1 MPEYGKPKL
10 GVLALMLE
18 AYEPL
23 FPGITKRQE
32 GYVRAA
38 LEPLGHLAEFRF
50 SRAALNR
57 QDIEEFTAQFNR
69 DRLDGILV
77 LLLTYS
83 QGQYLVR
90 AMQDNR
96 LPLALALVQPDET
109 VGDDFEELDLT
120 VNQGIH
126 GSQDNANCLVRAGI
140 HCSFFAGSRFDGSFA
155 RFIGDFAKAA
165 QAAQALKSMK
175 IGVIG
180 KLAGMGDLVAD
191 DMAFFRTVGP
201 EFRYDSIGTIH
212 SFVAGV
218 TEEEIAAR
226 VKLDRSIFDM
236 DPALGEESHGYAV
249 RLYLGIKKY
258 LEQGGYAGYAAHFDE
273 FGADGRFLQLPLLAA
288 SHLMA
293 DGYGYAAEGDG
304 PTAALVAAAHCLCGN
319 ANFSEMY
326 MMDFAR
332 GAILF
337 CHAGEGNWATCR
349 SDRKPRLIDRFL
361 GEGGLANPPTPIFTP
376 QFGPATLAAIAHIGG
391 DRYRMVVAAGEILPK
406 SDLKKCE
413 MPYFFFAPASG
424 VQPCVTAWLRYGA
437 PHHEC
442 VMLGDQRE
450 RLQMLCEILGI
461 EYCEA

>member
-1 MPEYGKPKL
+1 MPEYGKPRI

-23 FPGITKRQE
+23 FPGITHQQE
-32 GYVRAA
+32 SYVQSALSVLSAA
-38 LEPLGHLAEFRF
+38 IDFHFPRV
-50 SRAALNR
+50 ALNR
-57 QDIEEFTAQFNR
+57 QDIEDLTRQFNS
-69 DRLDGILV
+69 DRLDGILIM
-77 LLLTYS
+77 LLTYS

-90 AMQDNR
+90 AMQNNN

-109 VGDDFEELDLT
+109 VCDDFEELDLT

-140 HCSFFAGSRFDGSFA
+140 RCSYFAGSRHDGSFE
-155 RFIGDFAKAA
+155 RFITDFAKAA
-165 QAAQALKSMK
+165 QTAQLLKSMK

-191 DMAFFRTVGP
+191 DMAFFRSVGP
-201 EFRYDSIGTIH
+201 EFLYDSVGTLH
-212 SFVAGV
+212 SFVQNV
-218 TEEEIAAR
+218 TEEEIAER
-226 VKLDRSIFDM
+226 VAADRKTFEM
-236 DPALGEESHGYAV
+236 DPKLSAESHSYAI

-258 LEQGGYAGYAAHFDE
+258 LEHGGYSGYSAHFDE

-304 PTAALVAAAHCLCGN
+304 VTASLVAAARCLCGN

-332 GAILF
+332 KAILF

-361 GEGGLANPPTPIFTP
+361 GEGGLGNPPTAIFTP
-376 QFGPATLAAIAHIGG
+376 QFGPATVASLLHLGG
-391 DRYRMVVAAGEILPK
+391 GKYRMVAAAGEILPI

-424 VQPCVTAWLRYGA
+424 VQPCVTAWLKYGG
-437 PHHEC
+437 PHHEAI
-442 VMLGDQRE
+442 VLGDHRS
-450 RLQMLCEILGI
+450 RLKLLCEILGI
-461 EYCEA
+461 EYAEA